1 MSRTHAIP
9 LSPITSGRYAVL
21 DLMRGLAALAVLLFH
36 MNYMLGSETHVIAR
50 GYLAVD
56 FFFILSGF
64 VIAANYHASVRPALS
79 WNDFLSARIARLWPL
94 FLLATLIGF
103 VAVTMKATRDFG
115 FLDAP
120 NVFYALAFNSLMLPS
135 FVQSYGVDR
144 LFYFNAA
151 SWSIFFELAVNLVFI
166 AGLRRLGLK
175 PLLALAGGFAV
186 LLTVAAR
193 ANGSLDGGLT
203 AATFHLGGL
212 RVLFGFTTGMAV
224 YLYAARVPRQAG
236 GPATAAA
243 VAGLCLAFWADG
255 NWITDSVLAVGVFPL
270 LVLIGARG
278 HLNAAWR
285 RAGGW
290 LGDISYSVYLL
301 QTPAMLFVSW
311 AFKLFIGRKIA
322 EFAPYSGVAFVIALL
337 GVSYLCWRFFEL
349 PARNYL
355 RRCLTS
361 PAPPPSRGR
370 LGGGWGSHADGAG
383 SSPQPHP
390 HLNRTS
396 AGFAQPARSNG
407 AEQCSAK
414 PRPHPLEGEGEAA
427 VGAYGRDTR

>member
-1 MSRTHAIP
+1 MNPARTLPRDPSAAAP
-9 LSPITSGRYAVL
+9 GGRYAVL

-36 MNYMLGSETHVIAR
+36 MNYMLGTQMGNNAHVVAH

-94 FLLATLIGF
+94 FLLSTLIGF

-120 NVFYALAFNSLMLPS
+120 DVFYALAFNSLMLPS

-203 AATFHLGGL
+203 AATFHVGSL
-212 RVLFGFTTGMAV
+212 RVLFGFTAGMAV
-224 YLYAARVPRQAG
+224 YLYAARFPRQSG
-236 GPATAAA
+236 EPATAAA
-243 VAGLCLAFWADG
+243 VAGLCLAFFADG
-255 NWITDSVLAVGVFPL
+255 NWISDSVLAVAVFPL
-270 LVLIGARG
+270 LVLTGARG
-278 HLNAAWR
+278 SLRGAWR
-285 RAGGW
+285 RVGGW

-311 AFKLFIGRKIA
+311 AFKLAVGRKIA
-322 EFAPYSGVAFVIALL
+322 EFAPYSGVAFVVALL

-355 RRCLTS
+355 RRRLTS
-361 PAPPPSRGR
+361 PTPPPSRGR
-370 LGGGWGSHADGAG
+370 LGGGWGPHADGAG
-383 SSPQPHP
+383 SSHLPHP
-390 HLNRTS
+390 H
-396 AGFAQPARSNG
+396 PI
-407 AEQCSAK
+407 
-414 PRPHPLEGEGEAA
+414 PPLEGEGEVAQA
-427 VGAYGRDTR
+427 SRRTAL